1 MRERGLKRPRLRVI
15 GIPREHACFLAL
27 AGFPQLG
34 IAEFLRG
41 LKSQKMATFST
52 LNTQLAFS
60 LLENKGVFA
69 VLLGSGVS
77 RGAQIPTGWEIT
89 LDLIRR
95 IAIAQ
100 GVEAQPDWASW
111 YRSKAGQEPNYST
124 LLEELALSPEERR
137 SILHSYIEPNEQDRL
152 EKRKVPT
159 EAHHALAELVASG
172 YVKLI
177 ITTNFDRLM
186 ENALRERDI
195 EPTVVSSPD
204 ALKGAEPLTHSTCFI
219 LKLHGDYK
227 DVRILNTDD
236 ELTSYPLE
244 YDALLDRIFD
254 EYGLIVCG
262 WSAEWDHALRSAF
275 LRAPNRRY
283 SVFWAARGEPGDG
296 AKDLIS
302 HRRARV
308 IPITDASSF
317 FVGVRELVESLEET
331 RRKDPVSVELLVNS
345 VKRYV
350 NRPEHRIR
358 LSELLTDE
366 VDRVIDAVSSEE
378 FSPDAEWKLESLRLR
393 IKKYES
399 FTEPLAQMCGV
410 LGRWGDGSELSTVV
424 DIIRTL
430 CRRTDTIVARG
441 KKDYLNIRSY
451 PAVLIFTAYGLGLAR
466 AMSWKTLHQLLTSE
480 VAFRSGD
487 SPRWMADALFLW
499 RWKGGESDL
508 WNQIVGAIRHTP
520 MSDHLFE
527 VFREWSASFINLEP
541 DFELL
546 FNRFELLVS
555 LVNFEGIEIS
565 EVREHLQKP
574 SGRSL
579 WVRFPVGRVAWMGE
593 SHKRLA
599 SEFQNDP
606 IMTHLLE
613 AGFAKASRERM
624 KMFFEYLPTVRAY

>member
-1 MRERGLKRPRLRVI
+1 
-15 GIPREHACFLAL
+15 
-27 AGFPQLG
+27 
-34 IAEFLRG
+34 
-41 LKSQKMATFST
+41 MATLST

-60 LLENKGVFA
+60 LLENRGVFA

-95 IAIAQ
+95 VAIAQ
-100 GVEAQPDWASW
+100 GVEEQPDWAAW
-111 YRSKAGQEPNYST
+111 YRSKTGQEPNYST

-159 EAHHALAELVASG
+159 EAHHALADLVASG

-195 EPTVVSSPD
+195 EPTVVSSTD

-236 ELTSYPLE
+236 ELTSYPPE

-254 EYGLIVCG
+254 EYGLVVCG
-262 WSAEWDHALRSAF
+262 WSAEWDHALRAAF

-296 AKDLIS
+296 AKNLIS

-308 IPITDASSF
+308 IPITDANGF
-317 FVGVRELVESLEET
+317 FVGVRELVETLAQT
-331 RRKDPVSVELLVNS
+331 RRKDPVSVELLVSS

-366 VDRVIDAVSSEE
+366 VDRLIDAVSSEE
-378 FSPDAEWKLESLRLR
+378 FAPNAEWKLESLPLR
-393 IKKYES
+393 IEKYES
-399 FTEPLAQMCGV
+399 FTEPLARMCGV
-410 LGRWGDGSELSTVV
+410 LGRWGDGSELLTVIDV
-424 DIIRTL
+424 IRTL
-430 CRRTDTIVARG
+430 CRRTDTIAGG
-441 KKDYLNIRSY
+441 KTAYLNIRSY

-466 AMSWKTLHQLLTSE
+466 AMNWTTFHQFLTSE
-480 VAFRSGD
+480 IALRSGD
-487 SPRWMADALFLW
+487 EPRWMADTLFLW
-499 RWKGGESDL
+499 GWKGGENEL
-508 WNQIVGAIRHTP
+508 WKQIVGANRHTP
-520 MSDHLFE
+520 MSDHLFA
-527 VFREWSASFINLEP
+527 VFQEWSTSFIDLEP

-555 LVNFEGIEIS
+555 LVNFEKIEVGQ
-565 EVREHLQKP
+565 VREHLQKP

-579 WVRFPVGRVAWMGE
+579 WVAFPVGRVAWMGDNY
-593 SHKRLA
+593 KRFA
-599 SEFQNDP
+599 SEFQSDP
-606 IMTHLLE
+606 VMTRLLE
-613 AGFAKASRERM
+613 AGFAKASHERM
-624 KMFFEYLPTVRAY
+624 KMFFEYLETVRAY